1 VGFRALA
8 VHVLSVLPQA
18 RNSSLLAGLAEM
30 LAAAGGWQT
39 RYYEYAPLYHLL
51 SQSQSQAQRHSLPL
65 VGTGI

>member
-1 VGFRALA
+1 MS
-8 VHVLSVLPQA
+8 SVSS
-18 RNSSLLAGLAEM
+18 REHDSSLVAGLAEM

-51 SQSQSQAQRHSLPL
+51 SQSQVQRHSLPL